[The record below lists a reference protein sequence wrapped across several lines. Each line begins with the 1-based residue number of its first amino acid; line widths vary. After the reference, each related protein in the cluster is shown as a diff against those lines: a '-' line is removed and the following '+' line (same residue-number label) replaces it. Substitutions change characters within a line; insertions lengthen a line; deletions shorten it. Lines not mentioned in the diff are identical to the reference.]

1 MKESPCFFRNHAES
15 LLRPN
20 SWLSLKS
27 RSAQISNR
35 HVKPT
40 GEKTGI
46 FLKKFNIDLLG
57 KLHKFDKAPQ
67 EIKHIQ
73 YFSFNRE
80 NPKLSSSSKIKQRG
94 KSANA
99 IYESPPFVR
108 KLVFSGESIK
118 KRRRFSRSSSQSK
131 VRRSKVKNIKSFLEP
146 PNFDELGG
154 HSQDVSSSHR
164 CFQNHKEGL
173 VNLTNSIRKNA
184 SGIDRSSLKR
194 TFSLD
199 FS

>member
-1 MKESPCFFRNHAES
+1 MRESPCFFRNQAES
-15 LLRPN
+15 LARPN
-20 SWLSLKS
+20 SWLSFKS

-35 HVKPT
+35 HIKLT

-57 KLHKFDKAPQ
+57 KLEKFDEAPQ
-67 EIKHIQ
+67 NIKNSQ

-80 NPKLSSSSKIKQRG
+80 EPRLSSSKIKERSN
-94 KSANA
+94 SANI

-108 KLVFSGESIK
+108 KLVFSGESVK

-131 VRRSKVKNIKSFLEP
+131 NKRSLVKAIKSFLDP
-146 PNFDELGG
+146 PKLDDFGG
-154 HSQDVSSSHR
+154 QT
-164 CFQNHKEGL
+164 QNSKEGL
-173 VNLTNSIRKNA
+173 VNLTNSVRKTT
-184 SGIDRSSLKR
+184 SGMARSSLKR